1 MLFVQLWINSTSD
14 VWKFCHDWK
23 RCSTLKF
30 LKQSKDVLRN
40 EWIINSI
47 SYFTS
52 NLINCLQTVFQVRAY
67 FIHGGA
73 RIRGGGLIFGI
84 AWALVNMVCSDRPIQ
99 RIQTSWER
107 LHLYCLV
114 ESYFCYNAERYESML
129 RYVLWYSRF
138 KYLTREKLAS

>member
-1 MLFVQLWINSTSD
+1 MRCCSYNYGFIASTSD

-23 RCSTLKF
+23 RCSSLKF

-73 RIRGGGLIFGI
+73 RIRGGGGGGLIFGI
-84 AWALVNMVCSDRPIQ
+84 A
-99 RIQTSWER
+99 
-107 LHLYCLV
+107 
-114 ESYFCYNAERYESML
+114 
-129 RYVLWYSRF
+129 
-138 KYLTREKLAS
+138 

>member
-1 MLFVQLWINSTSD
+1 MRVE
-14 VWKFCHDWK
+14 KFAAVA
-23 RCSTLKF
+23 L

-52 NLINCLQTVFQVRAY
+52 NLINCLQTVFQDRAY

-84 AWALVNMVCSDRPIQ
+84 A
-99 RIQTSWER
+99 
-107 LHLYCLV
+107 
-114 ESYFCYNAERYESML
+114 
-129 RYVLWYSRF
+129 
-138 KYLTREKLAS
+138 